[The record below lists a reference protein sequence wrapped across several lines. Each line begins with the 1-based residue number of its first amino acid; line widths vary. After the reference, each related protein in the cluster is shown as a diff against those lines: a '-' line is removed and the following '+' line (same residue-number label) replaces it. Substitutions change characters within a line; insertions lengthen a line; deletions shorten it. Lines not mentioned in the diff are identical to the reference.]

1 MAPRMGPATG
11 PNTAPTPHIISAA
24 GCRCGGKVA
33 SSTAWPIGM
42 IGAPKKPWATRAR
55 ISVSRLFARPHRNE
69 ATVKPSTVEN
79 IRLRQ
84 PSRLESHPVMGVAT
98 AVATRFS
105 VITQEIS
112 SCVADRVPRT
122 CGSTRLASVMVM
134 PNSML
139 DSCTISRMS
148 HWRPLMLKKPPCA
161 VVAFKC
167 EVFR

>member
-98 AVATRFS
+98 AVATRIQRDHPGNLVLCRGQGS
-105 VITQEIS
+105 AHLRQHQVGERDGHAKQHVGQLHHQQDEPLAA
-112 SCVADRVPRT
+112 ADAEEAALRR
-122 CGSTRLASVMVM
+122 CGVQV
-134 PNSML
+134 
-139 DSCTISRMS
+139 
-148 HWRPLMLKKPPCA
+148 
-161 VVAFKC
+161 
-167 EVFR
+167 